1 MALINYSI
9 QLSTTPVNSGPL
21 YDVFYSS
28 DCTTYI
34 AAGQVQLPDTS
45 AIGLVEIDDTFTCIK
60 LQSSGNCFNNV
71 VSGSSPSTS
80 FYNTK
85 LIELTY
91 KGTTGPSYDMGYSN
105 NGTAFTPMYP
115 IVLDNIGSTQSVEFP
130 SGSVA
135 MRLTAGE
142 PCNTEVERA
151 FIPQPTPTATAI
163 PPTPTATSI
172 VSTPTPTATYNP
184 TPTPTAGGP
193 TPTPSATA
201 VAVPTPTPTPTATGV
216 IVTPTPTPVPSTFYA
231 RFVTCDDPNGLI
243 LQVQSSSV
251 IDTSLIFSSNSECFS
266 FLGPGG
272 TGVNGDIS
280 TFTEYS
286 SCSTCY
292 QGIPVTPTA
301 TPQPTAQCNSDSIS
315 VSLIS
320 AVDAYCNLFYRIV
333 YHNGSTFANATEIYS
348 STDCS
353 SLAPGGRYYS
363 DGVNTWYWSGA
374 SKILISNP
382 SCP

>member
-1 MALINYSI
+1 MALINYTI
-9 QLSTTPVNSGPL
+9 QLSTTPVNSGPY
-21 YDVFYSS
+21 YDVLYSS
-28 DCTTYI
+28 DCTSYTS
-34 AAGQVQLPDTS
+34 AGQVLLPDTS
-45 AIGLVEIDDTFTCIK
+45 TLALVVIDDTFTCIK
-60 LQSSGNCFNNV
+60 LQSSGNCGNNV

-193 TPTPSATA
+193 TPTPSPTA
-201 VAVPTPTPTPTATGV
+201 VTFPTPTPTPTATAV
-216 IVTPTPTPVPSTFYA
+216 VVTPTPTPASVNYFA
-231 RFVTCDDPNGLI
+231 RFVTCSDPNGLI
-243 LQVQSSSV
+243 IQVFQTSV
-251 IDTSLIFSSNSECFS
+251 INTNLVLLNNGECFR
-266 FLGPGG
+266 FAGPGG
-272 TGVNGDIS
+272 TGADGDIQFFQQY
-280 TFTEYS
+280 T
-286 SCSTCY
+286 SCAEC
-292 QGIPVTPTA
+292 
-301 TPQPTAQCNSDSIS
+301 
-315 VSLIS
+315 SL
-320 AVDAYCNLFYRIV
+320 
-333 YHNGSTFANATEIYS
+333 
-348 STDCS
+348 
-353 SLAPGGRYYS
+353 
-363 DGVNTWYWSGA
+363 
-374 SKILISNP
+374 
-382 SCP
+382 

>member
-85 LIELTY
+85 LVELIY

-172 VSTPTPTATYNP
+172 VS
-184 TPTPTAGGP
+184 

-301 TPQPTAQCNSDSIS
+301 TPQPTPQCNSDSIS

-320 AVDAYCNLFYRIV
+320 AVDAYCNLLYRIV

-353 SLAPGGRYYS
+353 SLSPGGRYYS